1 MFSEGRQLH
10 CRGWMIGFLPTGDV
24 VDCGPKCFGIPS
36 ISMKLVLKIDVF
48 KLSIKV
54 VGSVPQLSVTK
65 NKILLL
71 MVSFLNPS
79 VQTLLL
85 VE

>member
-1 MFSEGRQLH
+1 
-10 CRGWMIGFLPTGDV
+10 
-24 VDCGPKCFGIPS
+24 
-36 ISMKLVLKIDVF
+36 MKLVLKIDVF
-48 KLSIKV
+48 ELSIKV

-71 MVSFLNPS
+71 MVSFLNLS
-79 VQTLLL
+79 VQALLL

>member
-1 MFSEGRQLH
+1 
-10 CRGWMIGFLPTGDV
+10 MIGFLPTGDV

-48 KLSIKV
+48 ELSIKA

-79 VQTLLL
+79 VETLLL

>member
-1 MFSEGRQLH
+1 
-10 CRGWMIGFLPTGDV
+10 MIGFLQTGDV
-24 VDCGPKCFGIPS
+24 IDCGPKSIGIPS
-36 ISMKLVLKIDVF
+36 ISMKLDLKTDVF
-48 KLSIKV
+48 ELSIKV